1 MGDFQDSYK
10 ITSADR
16 AGKGVTGLPD
26 TPGLSTGDM
35 QARFDSLG
43 NLAIDKFNKVVDNV
57 GGGIEN
63 SDTKIPTMK
72 DIVDYVISLGGGDM
86 VKAVYDTDDNGIVD
100 NAEALN
106 GHSEVYFRNQYVITC
121 PTSGYTDETVTIW
134 GESKS
139 LKAIE
144 ITTDKDGNALTNFT
158 SGMNEDIPL
167 NLTGDSSDFGK
178 LFAYEI
184 LTGKVKLYF
193 TSAPTTAF
201 NVLIREAV

>member
-35 QARFDSLG
+35 QARFDSLA
-43 NLAIDKFNKVVDNV
+43 NLVIDFYNKMVDNV

-63 SDTKIPTMK
+63 SDTKLPTMK
-72 DIVDYVISLGGGDM
+72 DIVDYVVSLGGGDM
-86 VKAVYDTDDNGIVD
+86 VKAVYDTDDDGVVD
-100 NAEALN
+100 NSKLFDGKSVTDFINE
-106 GHSEVYFRNQYVITC
+106 YVITC
-121 PTSGYTDETVTIW
+121 PTSGYTDETVTVQ
-134 GESKS
+134 GASKT

-144 ITTDKDGNALTNFT
+144 ITTDKDGNPLTNFT
-158 SGMNEDIPL
+158 SGMHEDYPL
-167 NLTGDSSDFGK
+167 DVSNSGDFVK
-178 LFAYEI
+178 LYCYEI

>member
-1 MGDFQDSYK
+1 MGDFQDAYK
-10 ITSADR
+10 ISSADR

-43 NLAIDKFNKVVDNV
+43 NLSIEKFNALVECV

-63 SDTKIPTMK
+63 SETKLPTMA
-72 DIVDYVISLGGGDM
+72 DIVAYVVSMGGGDM
-86 VKAVYDTDDNGIVD
+86 VKAVYDTDDNGVVD
-100 NAEALN
+100 NSEQLA
-106 GHSEVYFRNQYVITC
+106 GHGPEYYRNQYEITC
-121 PTSGYTDETVTIW
+121 PTAGYTDETVTIK
-134 GESKS
+134 GVSKT

-144 ITTDKDGNALTNFT
+144 ISTDKDGNPLANFT
-158 SGMNEDIPL
+158 SGMKEDYPL
-167 NLTGDSSDFGK
+167 DVSNSADFGK
-178 LFAYEI
+178 LYAYEI

-193 TSAPTTAF
+193 SSTPSAAF

>member
-1 MGDFQDSYK
+1 MGDFQDAYK

-35 QARFDSLG
+35 QERFDSLG
-43 NLAIDKFNKVVDNV
+43 NLSIDKFNALVDCV
-57 GGGIEN
+57 GGGVVN
-63 SDTKIPTMK
+63 DDTKLPTMK
-72 DIVDYVISLGGGDM
+72 DIVDYVTVLGGGDM
-86 VKAVYDTDDNGIVD
+86 LKAVYDTDDDGVVD

-106 GHSEVYFRNQYVITC
+106 GHSELYFRNQYEITC
-121 PTSGYTDETVTIW
+121 PTMGYTDESVTIQ
-134 GESKS
+134 GVTKT

-144 ITTDKDGNALTNFT
+144 ISTDRNGNPLTNFT
-158 SGMNEDIPL
+158 SGMKEDYPL
-167 NLTGDSSDFGK
+167 DISNSSDFGK
-178 LFAYEI
+178 LYAYEI

-193 TSAPTTAF
+193 TSVPSAAF